1 MSARLLAAGA
11 LILLLAACASVQ
23 PLQSSADTAKIDGD
37 EKRVWAEAREADT
50 VIRNSDEIYADAAA
64 TRYLQGVMDRLYP
77 EFRGS
82 ITVHILKAP
91 SLNAFALPNGSVYFH
106 LGLLARLD
114 NEAQLATVLGHEAA
128 HFVHKHGYQERE
140 HLKSMSAFAAVVPGI
155 GDLIGSSSVY
165 GYSRDLEREA
175 DELGFQRLVKAG
187 YDPREAPKTFEI
199 LAADVK
205 SEEIDE
211 PYFFSTH
218 PRLIERVETMQTL
231 AAARPKG
238 GRVGRPEFLAVTG
251 RLRIAA
257 LESDLSMNHYKSV
270 LLVLGDKNRVKEYPP
285 EAQFYLG
292 EAYRLRGD
300 KGDETLM
307 EKSYLAAVGRAPRFA
322 PAQRALGVYYMK
334 KKDYRH
340 AEQYLA
346 AYLRLAPNAPDSGY
360 VRQYYN
366 DMRKGSGK

>member
-1 MSARLLAAGA
+1 MRARLLGA
-11 LILLLAACASVQ
+11 VALVLLLAACADIQ
-23 PLQSSADTAKIDGD
+23 PLHSGADTAKIDGD
-37 EKRVWAEAREADT
+37 EKRVWTDARDADR
-50 VIRNSDEIYADAAA
+50 VIANSDQIYNDPAA

-77 EFRGS
+77 EFRGT
-82 ITVHILKAP
+82 ITVHILKAT

-128 HFVHKHGYQERE
+128 HFVNKHGYKERE
-140 HLKSMSAFAAVVPGI
+140 NAKSMSAFAAVVPGI
-155 GDLIGSSSVY
+155 GDLIGSSSIY

-175 DELGFQRLVKAG
+175 DEVGFKRLVKAG

-205 SEEIDE
+205 SEGIEE

-218 PRLIERVETMQTL
+218 PRLIERVETMQEMV
-231 AAARPKG
+231 AKAPKG
-238 GRVGRPEFLAVTG
+238 GKVGRPEFLAVTG
-251 RLRIAA
+251 KLRIAA
-257 LESDLSMNHYKSV
+257 LESELSENHYKGV
-270 LLVLGDKNRVKEYPP
+270 ILVLGDKQRLKEYPP
-285 EAQFYLG
+285 EAHYYLG
-292 EAYRLRGD
+292 EAYRERGD

-307 EKSYLAAVGRAPRFA
+307 EQNYLVAVRSVPRFA

-334 KKDYRH
+334 KRDNGR
-340 AEQYLA
+340 ARQYLA
-346 AYLRLAPNAPDSGY
+346 NYLRLAPGAPDAGY

-366 DMRKGSGK
+366 DVSKGNGK